1 MPRGQN
7 NMDNKLD
14 DLILVVQALVDNNK
28 KVTDELKKD
37 SNELKNKLNKND
49 SYLEEIKTLL

>member
-1 MPRGQN
+1 
-7 NMDNKLD
+7 MDNKLD
-14 DLILVVQALVDNNK
+14 DLLLVVQALVDNNK

-49 SYLEEIKTLL
+49 SYLEEIKTLLKQGIVQN

>member
-1 MPRGQN
+1 
-7 NMDNKLD
+7 MDNKLD

-28 KVTDELKKD
+28 KFTDELGKD